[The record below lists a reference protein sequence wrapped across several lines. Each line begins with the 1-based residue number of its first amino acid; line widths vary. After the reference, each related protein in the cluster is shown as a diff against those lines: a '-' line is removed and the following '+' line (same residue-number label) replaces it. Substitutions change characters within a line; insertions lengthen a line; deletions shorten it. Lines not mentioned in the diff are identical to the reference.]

1 MLFNP
6 ATADFDSLDPRSR
19 EIMSAAV
26 EFFETKGLARL
37 KDDGHQC
44 RWCGD
49 FLDVVK
55 ENRIFSTLL
64 TPPEHAID
72 DPDARWD
79 TQRICVLNEILGF
92 YGLSYWYAWQV
103 TILGLGPLWM
113 AQGTAIKER
122 TARALRDGGIFGFGL
137 SEKAHGADLYSS
149 EMMLTPMPDGT
160 FKADGGKYYI
170 GNGNKAA
177 LLSVFGKNSDTGEFV
192 FFAAR
197 PDHPDYECVKNIV
210 ESQMYV
216 AEFALRGYP
225 VSADEVLSTG
235 PSAWDA
241 ALNTVNIGKFNLGWA
256 SIGICTHAL
265 YEALNHAAHRKL
277 YGKMVTDFP
286 HVRHLLTDA
295 TTRLIAMRLF
305 STRAI
310 DYLRVASPDD
320 RRYLLYNPMVK
331 MKVTTQGEE
340 VINHLWEVIAAKG
353 FEKDMY
359 FENAA
364 IDIRALPKLEGTVHV
379 NMALIVKFMANFL
392 FNPKEYD
399 EVPPQT
405 EGRHDAFLFNQG
417 PTKGLGAI
425 QFHDPMLAYGPVQL
439 PNVEIFKRQI
449 EGLKAFLVDCPPDP
463 AQVRDMDFML
473 VVGELF
479 TLVAY
484 GQLILEQAGI
494 QGVDDQLVDQVF
506 DFMVRDFSRHALG
519 LYSTSATTAEQA
531 EHCLKMIHRPDGDAE
546 RFESVWRN
554 HVMTNVDAYSMTP

>member
-37 KDDGHQC
+37 KDDGHQY

-197 PDHPDYECVKNIV
+197 PDHPDYECMKNIV

-225 VSADEVLSTG
+225 VSEEEVLSTG
-235 PSAWDA
+235 PAAWDA

-310 DYLRVASPDD
+310 DYMRVASPDD

-554 HVMTNVDAYSMTP
+554 HVMTKVDAYSMTP